1 MNNHLDT
8 DKFIGDD
15 QFFYTDFQTFIK
27 TNDFTQ
33 ILDHLKKKHIYEISI
48 EKDIDEKKYD
58 LIIWNAFLSKE
69 IIKDKIIKIA
79 LHDVYNFFYLN
90 IIKCNSL
97 VELQELEIKMF
108 EKYTV
113 QIINNMEITS
123 NFAVNRILHY
133 LHMHVENYFSLNEMA
148 GELNNSPSYLSSLFS
163 KTMGIS
169 IVDYIHDLKI
179 NRAKILLKTTSK
191 NILEISQLL
200 GYCDSSHFSKKFKE
214 KQGVSPLS
222 YRNDK
227 LIK

>member
-33 ILDHLKKKHIYEISI
+33 ILDNLKKKHSYEISI

-97 VELQELEIKMF
+97 IELQELEIKMF

-148 GELNNSPSYLSSLFS
+148 DELNNSPSYLSSLFS

-179 NRAKILLKTTSK
+179 NRAKVLLKTTSK
-191 NILEISQLL
+191 SILEISQLL

-222 YRNDK
+222 YRNESTK
-227 LIK
+227 